1 MIDTVEELCKRLKP
15 IFGSKI
21 ERLWFAYLAEDTE
34 GKREI
39 ENILQILN
47 ARILNQDGSENI
59 LLNPPPKEVV
69 DGEYPIGMVIYNEK
83 VLYPFGL
90 REEEFCQHIGIFGRS
105 GAGKTNVGFILVE
118 NLLKRGKP
126 ILILDW
132 KRNYRDLL
140 AYVKGH
146 DFLVFT
152 VGRNVS
158 PFQFNPLIPPAGT
171 QPTTWLKKIIEIMA
185 GAFYV
190 GEGVIYLMQKAI
202 DAVYKEFGIYR
213 GKIEQYPTMRDIL
226 ERLKEYK
233 AKGREINWLASTL
246 RTVASLCFGEMGKV
260 INVRNHI
267 GIEELL
273 KKNVIMELDALTNT
287 DKTFFIEA
295 LLLWIH
301 HYRLAEGD
309 REQFKHCILVEEAHH
324 LFMKREAI
332 KERTTETVM
341 REIRELGEAIVIITQ
356 HPSLISIPALGNTY
370 CTLTFNLKHKA
381 DVSTAANYMLL
392 ESESKKYLGK
402 LPVGYATVKL
412 QGRWFEPFLIKIPLM
427 RIKKGL
433 VTDRAIRAK
442 TGGYF
447 TYSSPVEAQNGSFGV
462 IPAGHKERGLLKE
475 GYSRHVESE
484 NEVIPEE
491 EKDLTEIGKRFIM
504 DIVNSPFTGVANRY
518 KRLKMSTRNG
528 NAIKELLIKK
538 ELVRREEI
546 ATRNGRI
553 VLLELTKRGED
564 IAKKSGCKLKK
575 LNGRAGPEHEYWR
588 YRIGKYYEKH
598 GYKVSME
605 MPVNG
610 QVDIVAEKGEQ
621 RIAVEI
627 ETGKR
632 ISRAISNIEKDLK
645 ADFTMVISVATSRSV
660 EEKIRN
666 QLKEKELDKDRKVEV
681 TSVMAFE

>member
-1 MIDTVEELCKRLKP
+1 MMNTVEGLCKELKP
-15 IFGSKI
+15 ILGAKI
-21 ERLWFAYLAEDTE
+21 DKLWFAYLAEDSE

-39 ENILQILN
+39 ENILQILR
-47 ARILNQDGSENI
+47 ARTLSDTSNEKV
-59 LLNPPPKEVV
+59 LLVPPPKEIAQ
-69 DGEYPIGMVIYNEK
+69 GEYPIGMIDYNGK
-83 VLYPFGL
+83 CLYSFGL
-90 REEEFCQHIGIFGRS
+90 KEDELCQHVGIFGRS

-118 NLLKRGKP
+118 SLLKKGKP

-146 DFLVFT
+146 EFLVFT
-152 VGRNVS
+152 VGRDVS

-202 DAVYKEFGIYR
+202 DAVYREFGVYQ
-213 GKIEQYPTMRDIL
+213 GKVKEYPTMSDVL
-226 ERLKEYK
+226 EWIKEYK
-233 AKGREINWLASTL
+233 AKGREANWLASTL

-301 HYRLAEGD
+301 DYRLAEGD
-309 REQFKHCILVEEAHH
+309 REEFKHCILVEEAHH
-324 LFMKREAI
+324 LFVKREAT
-332 KERTTETVM
+332 KERTTETIM
-341 REIRELGEAIVIITQ
+341 REIRELGESIVVITQ

-381 DVSTAANYMLL
+381 DVNTAANYMLL
-392 ESESKKYLGK
+392 ENEKKKYLGK

-412 QGRWFEPFLIKIPLM
+412 QGRWFEPFLIKIPLV
-427 RIKKGL
+427 RVKKGL
-433 VTDRAIRAK
+433 VTDKTVKAK
-442 TGGYF
+442 MGGYF
-447 TYSSPVEAQNGSFGV
+447 TYSQPVGAKKGNLGGIS
-462 IPAGHKERGLLKE
+462 AAHK
-475 GYSRHVESE
+475 SE
-484 NEVIPEE
+484 TGKDITDI
-491 EKDLTEIGKRFIM
+491 EKGFII
-504 DIVNSPFTGVANRY
+504 DIVNNPYSGVTKRY
-518 KRLKMSTRNG
+518 KKLNISTKKG
-528 NAIKELLIKK
+528 NVIKQILIKK
-538 ELVRREEI
+538 GVI
-546 ATRNGRI
+546 KTKQIISGNGWI
-553 VLLELTKRGED
+553 VLIGLTKKGKDVARTLD
-564 IAKKSGCKLKK
+564 YKLKK
-575 LNGRAGPEHEYWR
+575 LNGKAGLEHEYWR
-588 YRIGKYYEKH
+588 HKIGKYYEKR
-598 GYKVSME
+598 GYKVRME
-605 MPVNG
+605 TPVNG
-610 QVDIVAEKGEQ
+610 EADIVAEKDKQ

-627 ETGKR
+627 ETGEHNIPR
-632 ISRAISNIEKDLK
+632 TILNIEKDLK

-666 QLKEKELDKDRKVEV
+666 QLREKGLDKNKKVKV
-681 TSVMAFE
+681 TSVLAFE

>member
-15 IFGSKI
+15 VFGSKI
-21 ERLWFAYLAEDTE
+21 ERLWFAYLAEDSE

-39 ENILQILN
+39 ENVLQILN
-47 ARILNQDGSENI
+47 ARTLNQDGSENI

-69 DGEYPIGMVIYNEK
+69 NGEYPIGMVIYNEK
-83 VLYPFGL
+83 ILYPFGL
-90 REEEFCQHIGIFGRS
+90 REDELCQHIGIFGRS
-105 GAGKTNVGFILVE
+105 GAGKTNAGFILVE
-118 NLLKRGKP
+118 NLLKKGKP
-126 ILILDW
+126 VLILDW

-140 AYVKGH
+140 AYVKDH

-152 VGRNVS
+152 VGRNIS

-332 KERTTETVM
+332 KERTTETIM
-341 REIRELGEAIVIITQ
+341 REIRELGESIVIITQ

-412 QGRWFEPFLIKIPLM
+412 QGRWFEPFLIKIPLV
-427 RIKKGL
+427 RVQKGL
-433 VTDRAIRAK
+433 VTDKAIKAK
-442 TGGYF
+442 MGGYF
-447 TYSSPVEAQNGSFGV
+447 TYSQPVEA
-462 IPAGHKERGLLKE
+462 KE
-475 GYSRHVESE
+475 GDLGGISAAHKSGMGEDITDIEKGFIIDIINNPYS
-484 NEVIPEE
+484 
-491 EKDLTEIGKRFIM
+491 
-504 DIVNSPFTGVANRY
+504 GVTKRY
-518 KRLKMSTRNG
+518 KKLNISTKKG
-528 NAIKELLIKK
+528 NVIKKLLIKRGIIK
-538 ELVRREEI
+538 TKQI
-546 ATRNGRI
+546 ISGNGWI
-553 VLLELTKRGED
+553 VLIGLTKKGKD
-564 IAKKSGCKLKK
+564 IARTLGCKLKK
-575 LNGRAGPEHEYWR
+575 LNGKAGFEHEYWR
-588 YRIGKYYEKH
+588 YRVGKYYEKR
-598 GYKVSME
+598 GYKVRME
-605 MPVNG
+605 KRING
-610 QVDIVAEKGEQ
+610 EADIVAEKGEQ

-627 ETGKR
+627 ETGGHNIPR
-632 ISRAISNIEKDLK
+632 TISNIEKDLK
-645 ADFTMVISVATSRSV
+645 ADFTMVISVATSKSV
-660 EEKIRN
+660 EEKIRG
-666 QLKEKELDKDRKVEV
+666 QLREKGLDRIKKVKV

>member
-47 ARILNQDGSENI
+47 AKTLNQDGSENI

-90 REEEFCQHIGIFGRS
+90 REDELCQHIGIFGRS
-105 GAGKTNVGFILVE
+105 GAGKTNAGFILIE
-118 NLLKRGKP
+118 NLLKKGKP
-126 ILILDW
+126 ILVLDW

-140 AYVKGH
+140 LYLEGH
-146 DFLVFT
+146 DFLIFT
-152 VGRNVS
+152 VGRSVS

-190 GEGVIYLMQKAI
+190 GEGVIHLMQKAI
-202 DAVYKEFGIYR
+202 DAVYKEFGIYK
-213 GKIEQYPTMRDIL
+213 GKVEAYPTMSDVL
-226 ERLKEYK
+226 EWISRYK

-246 RTVASLCFGEMGKV
+246 RTVSSLCFGEMGKA
-260 INVRNHI
+260 INVRNHV

-324 LFMKREAI
+324 LFMKREVI
-332 KERTTETVM
+332 NERTTETIM
-341 REIRELGEAIVIITQ
+341 REIRELGESIVIVTQ

-412 QGRWFEPFLIKIPLM
+412 QGRWFEPFLIKIPLV
-427 RIKKGL
+427 RLKKGL
-433 VTDRAIRAK
+433 VTDKAIKAK
-442 TGGYF
+442 MGGYF
-447 TYSSPVEAQNGSFGV
+447 GYS
-462 IPAGHKERGLLKE
+462 GLAELKE
-475 GYSRHVESE
+475 SGIGG
-484 NEVIPEE
+484 IPPGDKKKELELTNIEE
-491 EKDLTEIGKRFIM
+491 RFI
-504 DIVNSPFTGVANRY
+504 IEILNNPFTGIVNRY
-518 KRLKMSTRNG
+518 KRLKISTRNG
-528 NAIKELLIKK
+528 NVVKELLIKK
-538 ELVRREEI
+538 GI
-546 ATRNGRI
+546 IKAKQIISKSGWI
-553 VLLELTKRGED
+553 VLIEVTKKGED
-564 IAKKSGCKLKK
+564 IARKLGCKLRKV
-575 LNGRAGPEHEYWR
+575 NGRAGLEHEYWR
-588 YRIGKYYEKH
+588 YRIGKYYEKR
-598 GYKVSME
+598 GYKVRME
-605 MPVNG
+605 KPVNG
-610 QVDIVAEKGEQ
+610 EADIVAEKD
-621 RIAVEI
+621 RKKVAIEI
-627 ETGKR
+627 ETGKWH
-632 ISRAISNIEKDLK
+632 ISKVISNIEKDLK
-645 ADFTMVISVATSRSV
+645 ADFSIVISVATSRSV
-660 EEKIRN
+660 EEKIKN
-666 QLKEKELDKDRKVEV
+666 QLREKGLDKNKKVKV
-681 TSVMAFE
+681 TSTLAFE